1 MQTILA
7 KERYR
12 NGARDWKWLRRWK
25 RVQNEIDCGGYWSW
39 GESVL
44 DTRFLFNH
52 DAICPTQM
60 SIGIILFIFN
70 FRPSQHQIPTA
81 AYAECVKAAN
91 LCAFQ
96 FSLIEWTLSRHLQ
109 PKQSHWMRITCSIA
123 VTTQLFRFVS
133 RTEPKGELWVSFVS
147 RGTWC
152 VVMSSIRWNF
162 RNYVCGVGATNWRER
177 CGRIK
182 TKRKLHSQCTRKR
195 IAFNH
200 ILPFKLWSRRV
211 GLGLAHGT
219 RYAHSNKH
227 QII

>member
-1 MQTILA
+1 ME
-7 KERYR
+7 KSPKR
-12 NGARDWKWLRRWK
+12 NRLWRLLILRRISP
-25 RVQNEIDCGGYWSW
+25 RHPFPIQPRCHLPGANVHRNNIVYFQFSAE
-39 GESVL
+39 
-44 DTRFLFNH
+44 
-52 DAICPTQM
+52 P
-60 SIGIILFIFN
+60 
-70 FRPSQHQIPTA
+70 QHQIPTA
-81 AYAECVKAAN
+81 AYAVCVKAAN

-109 PKQSHWMRITCSIA
+109 QWQSHWMRITCSIA

-162 RNYVCGVGATNWRER
+162 RNYVCGVGATNWRKR